1 MCHYERTIVISLS
14 PSLFLRIF
22 TLLFSFTLVSCSVL
36 EEDVIDYKTS
46 GTGNKLEVP
55 PDLTQLSRDQ
65 RYQIK
70 ANSTT
75 ASAANNVN
83 NTTTSTTTAALTL
96 GDVRVERAG
105 NQRWL
110 VVKRSP
116 EALWPDVRDFWLDNG
131 FLLTL
136 DEQPLGIME
145 TDWAENR
152 AKLPQDFI
160 RNSIGKVF
168 DQLYST
174 GERDKFR
181 TRIERLPNGDTEIYV
196 SHKGLIEK
204 LTGTRAPGEVS
215 STLWATRDSDPEL
228 EAEFLRRMLVKLGVS
243 KEQSKKVVANTNSN
257 GQKVTLSTIGGS
269 LSLSI
274 PEGFDIA
281 WRRVGLALDRT
292 GFTVEDRNRST
303 GTYFVRYSPI
313 KANDGK
319 EPGFFGKILNLA
331 SSEKKPEPVT
341 KYSIIVENAGNLSTV
356 KVRGSNN
363 EVVASADEQKILNL
377 LAQDLK

>member
-1 MCHYERTIVISLS
+1 MISLS

-36 EEDVIDYKTS
+36 DEDVIDYKTS

-83 NTTTSTTTAALTL
+83 NTATSTTTAALTL

-168 DQLYST
+168 DQLFTARLYS
-174 GERDKFR
+174 
-181 TRIERLPNGDTEIYV
+181 
-196 SHKGLIEK
+196 
-204 LTGTRAPGEVS
+204 
-215 STLWATRDSDPEL
+215 
-228 EAEFLRRMLVKLGVS
+228 
-243 KEQSKKVVANTNSN
+243 
-257 GQKVTLSTIGGS
+257 
-269 LSLSI
+269 
-274 PEGFDIA
+274 
-281 WRRVGLALDRT
+281 
-292 GFTVEDRNRST
+292 
-303 GTYFVRYSPI
+303 
-313 KANDGK
+313 
-319 EPGFFGKILNLA
+319 
-331 SSEKKPEPVT
+331 
-341 KYSIIVENAGNLSTV
+341 
-356 KVRGSNN
+356 
-363 EVVASADEQKILNL
+363 
-377 LAQDLK
+377 

>member
-1 MCHYERTIVISLS
+1 MIHFSQYLLV
-14 PSLFLRIF
+14 RIF
-22 TLLFSFTLVSCSVL
+22 ALLLSFGLVSCSVL
-36 EEDVIDYKTS
+36 EEDLIDYKTS
-46 GTGNKLEVP
+46 TTGNKLEVP
-55 PDLTQLSRDQ
+55 PDLTQLSKDQ

-70 ANSTT
+70 PNGVSASSANTVATS
-75 ASAANNVN
+75 NNG
-83 NTTTSTTTAALTL
+83 TTTAALTL
-96 GDVRVERAG
+96 GDVRVERSG

-110 VVKRSP
+110 VVKRKP
-116 EALWPDVRDFWLDNG
+116 EALWPEIRDFWLDNG
-131 FLLTL
+131 FLLNL
-136 DEQPLGIME
+136 DDQSIGIME

-181 TRIERLPNGDTEIYV
+181 TRLERLPNGDTEIYV
-196 SHKGLIEK
+196 SHKGLVEQ
-204 LTGTRAPGEVS
+204 LTGKRSPGEVS
-215 STLWATRDSDPEL
+215 STVWETRDRDPEL

-243 KEQSKKVVANTNSN
+243 KELSKKVVATTDANT
-257 GQKVTLSTIGGS
+257 QKVSMTNANGS
-269 LSLSI
+269 ISLAI

-303 GTYFVRYSPI
+303 GSYFVRYSPI
-313 KANDGK
+313 KTTDGN
-319 EPGFFGKILNLA
+319 EPGFFRKMLNLG
-331 SSEKKPEPVT
+331 SSEKDTASVA
-341 KYSIIVENAGNLSTV
+341 KYSIVVESTANTSTV
-356 KVRGSNN
+356 KVRGPKN
-363 EVVASADEQKILNL
+363 EVIASADEQKILNI

>member
-1 MCHYERTIVISLS
+1 MFVRFFALLLS
-14 PSLFLRIF
+14 FG
-22 TLLFSFTLVSCSVL
+22 LVSCSVL
-36 EEDVIDYKTS
+36 EEDTIDYKTS
-46 GTGNKLEVP
+46 STGNKLEVP
-55 PDLTQLSRDQ
+55 PDLTQLSRDP

-70 ANSTT
+70 PSGVS
-75 ASAANNVN
+75 ASSVN
-83 NTTTSTTTAALTL
+83 NANAVAVNNSSTAALTL
-96 GDVRVERAG
+96 GDVKVERAG

-110 VVKRSP
+110 VIKRPP
-116 EALWPDVRDFWLDNG
+116 EAVWPDVRDFWLDNG

-136 DEQPLGIME
+136 DEQALGIME
-145 TDWAENR
+145 TEWAENR

-181 TRIERLPNGDTEIYV
+181 TRIERLPNGETEIYV

-215 STLWATRDSDPEL
+215 STLWANRDSDPEL

-243 KEQSKKVVANTNSN
+243 KEQSKKVVATTESN
-257 GQKVTLSTIGGS
+257 GKKVTLSTSGGS

-303 GTYFVRYSPI
+303 GSYFVRYSPI

-319 EPGFFGKILNLA
+319 DPGFFGKILNLG

-341 KYSIIVENAGNLSTV
+341 KYSIIVESVDNSSTV

-363 EVVASADEQKILNL
+363 EIVASADEQKILNL

>member
-1 MCHYERTIVISLS
+1 MLV
-14 PSLFLRIF
+14 RIF
-22 TLLFSFTLVSCSVL
+22 TLLLSFGLVSCSVL

-46 GTGNKLEVP
+46 STGNKLEIP
-55 PDLTQLSRDQ
+55 PDLTQLSKDQ

-70 ANSTT
+70 PNGVSASSANTVAT
-75 ASAANNVN
+75 NNSGTV
-83 NTTTSTTTAALTL
+83 TTAALTL
-96 GDVRVERAG
+96 GDVRVERSG

-110 VVKRSP
+110 VVKRAP
-116 EALWPDVRDFWLDNG
+116 EALWPEIRDFWLDNG
-131 FLLTL
+131 FLLNL
-136 DEQPLGIME
+136 DDQSIGIME

-181 TRIERLPNGDTEIYV
+181 TRLERLPNGDTEIYV
-196 SHKGLIEK
+196 SHKGLVEQ
-204 LTGTRAPGEVS
+204 LTGKRSPGEVS
-215 STLWATRDSDPEL
+215 STIWETRDRDPEL

-243 KEQSKKVVANTNSN
+243 KEQSKKVVATTDANT
-257 GQKVTLSTIGGS
+257 QKVSMTNVNGS
-269 LSLSI
+269 ISLSI

-303 GTYFVRYSPI
+303 GSYFVRYSPI
-313 KANDGK
+313 KSTDGN
-319 EPGFFGKILNLA
+319 EPGFFRKILNLG
-331 SSEKKPEPVT
+331 SSEKETTPVA
-341 KYSIIVENAGNLSTV
+341 KYSVVVESTANTSTV
-356 KVRGSNN
+356 KVRGPKN
-363 EVVASADEQKILNL
+363 EVIASADEQKILNI